1 MLPIAKVMQ
10 KFEITKR
17 SEDIFYYLKVS
28 QITVNLSQIT
38 DHSFLSSECFEV
50 VKLTT
55 IYIIYILYI

>member
-38 DHSFLSSECFEV
+38 DHSFLRSECFEV
-50 VKLTT
+50 VKILL
-55 IYIIYILYI
+55 LYI